1 MNEHLFDV
9 YWALVPAIMVDRR
22 RWRRL
27 GMLVEGADLKMV
39 GRPVGGQ
46 DFQQSQRFLKF
57 DQGGTDWI
65 GAQALP
71 DILSLVLSCSDKRMF

>member
-1 MNEHLFDV
+1 MTKHIFDV
-9 YWALVPAIMVDRR
+9 YWALVPAIMVGLK

-46 DFQQSQRFLKF
+46 DFQQSQRFL
-57 DQGGTDWI
+57 
-65 GAQALP
+65 
-71 DILSLVLSCSDKRMF
+71 